1 VRVTLRDIAEKAGV
15 SASTVSRV
23 LNGKPD
29 ARVTDA
35 TRQTILDAA
44 EDLGYSP
51 NPFAQALKSGKSSLI
66 TLIAPQTE
74 FLVSG
79 RKVSRLRDAMY
90 DLHRATL
97 TVDISRVGDPQ
108 RAVEVLLGTAP
119 LAVVWL
125 SPDWYDERIDEVC
138 RTLDEYETYV
148 LLADHQ
154 RELAPDVP
162 CDAITFSRNHGSYLA
177 VGHLIEQGCQRIGF
191 IGLPAGGRIEG
202 YREALGD
209 SGIEREHVAML
220 EGEDVAAEAV
230 DAVRRLLRDAPEVDG
245 IFCYSDL
252 IAASVLR
259 ALVEDGVRVPEEV
272 ALVGFDNDPWTAYL
286 DVPLTTVAHPIERLC
301 AEAIRM
307 LRTRLD
313 GDAGPW
319 RRVTLSPE
327 LVVRRS
333 SQRRAAGRP

>member
-1 VRVTLRDIAEKAGV
+1 MRVTLRDIAEKAGV

-79 RKVSRLRDAMY
+79 RKVARLRDAMY

-108 RAVEVLLGTAP
+108 RVVEVLLGTAP
-119 LAVVWL
+119 MGVVWL
-125 SPDWYDERIDEVC
+125 CPDWYDERIDEVC
-138 RTLDEYETYV
+138 RTLDRHETYV

-154 RELAPDVP
+154 RKLPPDVP
-162 CDAITFSRNHGSYLA
+162 CDAITISRSHGSYLA
-177 VGHLIEQGCQRIGF
+177 VAHLIEQGCRDIGF

-202 YREALGD
+202 YERALSEAGL
-209 SGIEREHVAML
+209 SRRHVQML
-220 EGEDVAAEAV
+220 EGEDVAEEAA
-230 DAVRRLLRDAPEVDG
+230 DAARRLLRDARQLDA
-245 IFCYSDL
+245 IFCYTDL
-252 IAASVLR
+252 MAASVLR
-259 ALVEDGVRVPEEV
+259 ALAAAEVRVPQDV
-272 ALVGFDNDPWTAYL
+272 ALVGFDSDPWTAYL

-319 RRVTLSPE
+319 RRATLSPE

-333 SQRRAAGRP
+333 SQRRTAGQP